1 MLKQTL
7 IAATFSA
14 LTLSQA
20 HAMTAA
26 ECTAL
31 WTNPDVAAA
40 GKLTPGY
47 ADTYTKS
54 GRVLAADGRVDEA
67 AFLSACTAGVFNS
80 VKPMVGAGKPM
91 MDAGA
96 PAKPMMDAGAPLAG
110 ANSFTAAQAKDRIEK
125 AGFTAVTGLAK
136 DKDGI
141 WRGTASQG
149 GKPVAI
155 ALDFKG
161 NVVAK

>member
-1 MLKQTL
+1 MLKRTL
-7 IAATFSA
+7 VAATFSVVT
-14 LTLSQA
+14 LTQA
-20 HAMTAA
+20 HALTAS

-31 WTNPDVAAA
+31 WGNPDVATA

-47 ADTYTKS
+47 AETFTKS
-54 GRVLAADGRVDEA
+54 GRVVAADGRVDEA

-80 VKPMVGAGKPM
+80 VKPM

-96 PAKPMMDAGAPLAG
+96 PMKPMMNAGAPLAG
-110 ANSFTAAQAKDRIEK
+110 ANSFTEAQAKDRIEK
-125 AGFTAVTGLAK
+125 AGFTVVTELAK

-141 WRGTASQG
+141 WRGKASQG
-149 GKPVAI
+149 GKSVAV

-161 NVVAK
+161 NVVDN